1 MKKRFIIPLIIIFS
15 VILSICVSAQPSQ
28 ADTPLENS
36 ESYTDVS
43 VQESANQL
51 YESLMS
57 AFNSANGKN
66 SSTPSQLSYPD
77 AYGGAYIND
86 SGKLVIYVVESK
98 IEDSSDIDST
108 IEDISNFSPADN
120 VLDSTTADYVLEPC
134 EYSYTDLN
142 NIMDLLNNY
151 KINNQGSEIANNFKK
166 FGLYDSENR
175 VIVYLEEF
183 NEEKIKEFKENV
195 CDSDAI
201 VFAQGFGAIET
212 QSSWSP
218 GQPARNASDQGALT
232 LGYRA
237 KFGST
242 IGIVTAAHAVKM
254 GEELIWNGDRFAKA
268 TIRNLGGSCD
278 AVFCKMINSHDAT
291 NTLYGTGNTL
301 STTISEPGVGTT
313 INKIG
318 FTSGHTSGRV
328 VATDVSADTDTG
340 VFLTN
345 LTEATYD
352 SEGGDSGG
360 IVYSYIGSTNT
371 RLTLGIHLGR
381 YGNNTIYSKANEIN
395 DALNISRY

>member
-1 MKKRFIIPLIIIFS
+1 MFL
-15 VILSICVSAQPSQ
+15 LQPSQ

-254 GEELIWNGDRFAKA
+254 GRR
-268 TIRNLGGSCD
+268 TNLEWRSFCKSYNSKSWRQLRCC
-278 AVFCKMINSHDAT
+278 FCKMINSHDAT

-381 YGNNTIYSKANEIN
+381 YGNNAIYSKANEIN

>member
-142 NIMDLLNNY
+142 NIMKTNY
-151 KINNQGSEIANNFKK
+151 P
-166 FGLYDSENR
+166 
-175 VIVYLEEF
+175 
-183 NEEKIKEFKENV
+183 
-195 CDSDAI
+195 
-201 VFAQGFGAIET
+201 VF
-212 QSSWSP
+212 P
-218 GQPARNASDQGALT
+218 
-232 LGYRA
+232 
-237 KFGST
+237 
-242 IGIVTAAHAVKM
+242 V
-254 GEELIWNGDRFAKA
+254 
-268 TIRNLGGSCD
+268 
-278 AVFCKMINSHDAT
+278 
-291 NTLYGTGNTL
+291 
-301 STTISEPGVGTT
+301 
-313 INKIG
+313 
-318 FTSGHTSGRV
+318 
-328 VATDVSADTDTG
+328 
-340 VFLTN
+340 
-345 LTEATYD
+345 
-352 SEGGDSGG
+352 
-360 IVYSYIGSTNT
+360 
-371 RLTLGIHLGR
+371 
-381 YGNNTIYSKANEIN
+381 
-395 DALNISRY
+395 

>member
-142 NIMDLLNNY
+142 NIIKTNY
-151 KINNQGSEIANNFKK
+151 PVTPRQKRSRCRSNRGII
-166 FGLYDSENR
+166 DSPTPLFTPFCR
-175 VIVYLEEF
+175 FRYR
-183 NEEKIKEFKENV
+183 
-195 CDSDAI
+195 SR
-201 VFAQGFGAIET
+201 
-212 QSSWSP
+212 
-218 GQPARNASDQGALT
+218 GQ
-232 LGYRA
+232 
-237 KFGST
+237 
-242 IGIVTAAHAVKM
+242 IH
-254 GEELIWNGDRFAKA
+254 
-268 TIRNLGGSCD
+268 
-278 AVFCKMINSHDAT
+278 SHQ
-291 NTLYGTGNTL
+291 Y
-301 STTISEPGVGTT
+301 PR
-313 INKIG
+313 
-318 FTSGHTSGRV
+318 TS
-328 VATDVSADTDTG
+328 
-340 VFLTN
+340 
-345 LTEATYD
+345 
-352 SEGGDSGG
+352 
-360 IVYSYIGSTNT
+360 STNDPF
-371 RLTLGIHLGR
+371 LKWFS
-381 YGNNTIYSKANEIN
+381 YA
-395 DALNISRY
+395 SRMMRIAMSTSPF

>member
-291 NTLYGTGNTL
+291 NTLYGTGN
-301 STTISEPGVGTT
+301 SNKKVG
-313 INKIG
+313 KFSLG
-318 FTSGHTSGRV
+318 MRQK
-328 VATDVSADTDTG
+328 
-340 VFLTN
+340 
-345 LTEATYD
+345 
-352 SEGGDSGG
+352 
-360 IVYSYIGSTNT
+360 
-371 RLTLGIHLGR
+371 LGIAQAIMENPDILILDEPFNGLDKDSVKEMRSLLLSLRDAGKLILLASHNPLD
-381 YGNNTIYSKANEIN
+381 ISLLCDSAFEIDRGMLFPFEITKSQN
-395 DALNISRY
+395 VVE

>member
-142 NIMDLLNNY
+142 NIMDLTTRL
-151 KINNQGSEIANNFKK
+151 I
-166 FGLYDSENR
+166 
-175 VIVYLEEF
+175 
-183 NEEKIKEFKENV
+183 IK
-195 CDSDAI
+195 
-201 VFAQGFGAIET
+201 G
-212 QSSWSP
+212 
-218 GQPARNASDQGALT
+218 
-232 LGYRA
+232 
-237 KFGST
+237 
-242 IGIVTAAHAVKM
+242 VK
-254 GEELIWNGDRFAKA
+254 LQTTSKSLA
-268 TIRNLGGSCD
+268 
-278 AVFCKMINSHDAT
+278 
-291 NTLYGTGNTL
+291 
-301 STTISEPGVGTT
+301 STTL
-313 INKIG
+313 K
-318 FTSGHTSGRV
+318 
-328 VATDVSADTDTG
+328 
-340 VFLTN
+340 
-345 LTEATYD
+345 TE
-352 SEGGDSGG
+352 SLFILKS
-360 IVYSYIGSTNT
+360 
-371 RLTLGIHLGR
+371 LM
-381 YGNNTIYSKANEIN
+381 KKK
-395 DALNISRY
+395 

>member
-1 MKKRFIIPLIIIFS
+1 MKLQTTSK
-15 VILSICVSAQPSQ
+15 
-28 ADTPLENS
+28 
-36 ESYTDVS
+36 
-43 VQESANQL
+43 
-51 YESLMS
+51 SL
-57 AFNSANGKN
+57 A
-66 SSTPSQLSYPD
+66 
-77 AYGGAYIND
+77 
-86 SGKLVIYVVESK
+86 
-98 IEDSSDIDST
+98 
-108 IEDISNFSPADN
+108 
-120 VLDSTTADYVLEPC
+120 STTLKTE
-134 EYSYTDLN
+134 S
-142 NIMDLLNNY
+142 
-151 KINNQGSEIANNFKK
+151 F
-166 FGLYDSENR
+166 
-175 VIVYLEEF
+175 VYLEEF

-371 RLTLGIHLGR
+371 DLHWA
-381 YGNNTIYSKANEIN
+381 S
-395 DALNISRY
+395 ISDVMVITQSILKLMKSTTH

>member
-1 MKKRFIIPLIIIFS
+1 
-15 VILSICVSAQPSQ
+15 
-28 ADTPLENS
+28 
-36 ESYTDVS
+36 
-43 VQESANQL
+43 
-51 YESLMS
+51 
-57 AFNSANGKN
+57 
-66 SSTPSQLSYPD
+66 
-77 AYGGAYIND
+77 
-86 SGKLVIYVVESK
+86 
-98 IEDSSDIDST
+98 
-108 IEDISNFSPADN
+108 
-120 VLDSTTADYVLEPC
+120 
-134 EYSYTDLN
+134 
-142 NIMDLLNNY
+142 MDLLNNY

-340 VFLTN
+340 VFLTIMIGFI
-345 LTEATYD
+345 LLISDAPFLEA
-352 SEGGDSGG
+352 G
-360 IVYSYIGSTNT
+360 IGNYLIRSKRSRWFLGQIAYILFLSVIYNIFLLLITTLPFIPYLRLSTNWSPLIQNYFSLQVDT
-371 RLTLGIHLGR
+371 
-381 YGNNTIYSKANEIN
+381 NYSLAFADTSIADTFLLFLK
-395 DALNISRY
+395 DISPL

>member
-1 MKKRFIIPLIIIFS
+1 MAIH
-15 VILSICVSAQPSQ
+15 AGQ
-28 ADTPLENS
+28 TGN
-36 ESYTDVS
+36 
-43 VQESANQL
+43 
-51 YESLMS
+51 
-57 AFNSANGKN
+57 
-66 SSTPSQLSYPD
+66 
-77 AYGGAYIND
+77 
-86 SGKLVIYVVESK
+86 
-98 IEDSSDIDST
+98 
-108 IEDISNFSPADN
+108 
-120 VLDSTTADYVLEPC
+120 
-134 EYSYTDLN
+134 
-142 NIMDLLNNY
+142 
-151 KINNQGSEIANNFKK
+151 
-166 FGLYDSENR
+166 
-175 VIVYLEEF
+175 VYLEEF

-381 YGNNTIYSKANEIN
+381 YGNNAIYSKANEIN

>member
-1 MKKRFIIPLIIIFS
+1 MCF
-15 VILSICVSAQPSQ
+15 Q
-28 ADTPLENS
+28 A
-36 ESYTDVS
+36 
-43 VQESANQL
+43 
-51 YESLMS
+51 
-57 AFNSANGKN
+57 
-66 SSTPSQLSYPD
+66 
-77 AYGGAYIND
+77 I
-86 SGKLVIYVVESK
+86 
-98 IEDSSDIDST
+98 
-108 IEDISNFSPADN
+108 
-120 VLDSTTADYVLEPC
+120 
-134 EYSYTDLN
+134 
-142 NIMDLLNNY
+142 
-151 KINNQGSEIANNFKK
+151 
-166 FGLYDSENR
+166 
-175 VIVYLEEF
+175 
-183 NEEKIKEFKENV
+183 
-195 CDSDAI
+195 
-201 VFAQGFGAIET
+201 
-212 QSSWSP
+212 
-218 GQPARNASDQGALT
+218 
-232 LGYRA
+232 
-237 KFGST
+237 
-242 IGIVTAAHAVKM
+242 
-254 GEELIWNGDRFAKA
+254 A

-381 YGNNTIYSKANEIN
+381 YGNNAIYSKANEIN

>member
-175 VIVYLEEF
+175 VMVYLEEF
-183 NEEKIKEFKENV
+183 NEEKIKEFKEQ
-195 CDSDAI
+195 
-201 VFAQGFGAIET
+201 FLLRQGK
-212 QSSWSP
+212 
-218 GQPARNASDQGALT
+218 D
-232 LGYRA
+232 
-237 KFGST
+237 
-242 IGIVTAAHAVKM
+242 
-254 GEELIWNGDRFAKA
+254 
-268 TIRNLGGSCD
+268 
-278 AVFCKMINSHDAT
+278 
-291 NTLYGTGNTL
+291 
-301 STTISEPGVGTT
+301 
-313 INKIG
+313 
-318 FTSGHTSGRV
+318 
-328 VATDVSADTDTG
+328 
-340 VFLTN
+340 
-345 LTEATYD
+345 
-352 SEGGDSGG
+352 
-360 IVYSYIGSTNT
+360 
-371 RLTLGIHLGR
+371 
-381 YGNNTIYSKANEIN
+381 
-395 DALNISRY
+395 